1 MNENTINNRAKKLNL
16 KVQNYCDKE
25 YYLTDLSNHAVAP
38 GPMTL
43 EQLDSWIGYLEGTPT
58 PSFSNNFKFAQ
69 KDRLRAAYAICESLK
84 DYARKYVVCSDN
96 EREIIID
103 QINSI
108 SYTIF
113 PCLDNDTIS
122 ITADSFSDLKRKI
135 EAKNDTPDIHRS
147 NMAGQIEIMKEL
159 LFSF

>member
-1 MNENTINNRAKKLNL
+1 MNKNTINNRAKKLNL
-16 KVQNYCDKE
+16 KVENYYGKE
-25 YYLTDLSNHAVAP
+25 YYLTDLNNHVVVP
-38 GPMTL
+38 GPMSL
-43 EQLDSWIGYLEGTPT
+43 EQIDSWLSYQEGNPAH
-58 PSFSNNFKFAQ
+58 SFSKNFKFAQ
-69 KDRLRAAYAICESLK
+69 KDRLRAAHAICESLK
-84 DYARKYVVCSDN
+84 DYARKYVVCSED

-147 NMAGQIEIMKEL
+147 NMVGQIEIMKEL
-159 LFSF
+159 LFSL

>member
-69 KDRLRAAYAICESLK
+69 KDRLRAAHAICESLK

-96 EREIIID
+96 EREKSSSTKSTVSAIL
-103 QINSI
+103 SFLVWT
-108 SYTIF
+108 TILLVSRLTVF
-113 PCLDNDTIS
+113 PI
-122 ITADSFSDLKRKI
+122 
-135 EAKNDTPDIHRS
+135 
-147 NMAGQIEIMKEL
+147 
-159 LFSF
+159 

>member
-1 MNENTINNRAKKLNL
+1 MENRQWEEFTINKSTINN
-16 KVQNYCDKE
+16 
-25 YYLTDLSNHAVAP
+25 
-38 GPMTL
+38 
-43 EQLDSWIGYLEGTPT
+43 
-58 PSFSNNFKFAQ
+58 
-69 KDRLRAAYAICESLK
+69 KDRLRAAHAICESLK
-84 DYARKYVVCSDN
+84 DYARKYVVCSED

-135 EAKNDTPDIHRS
+135 EAENDTPDIHRS
-147 NMAGQIEIMKEL
+147 NMVGQIEIMKEL

>member
-1 MNENTINNRAKKLNL
+1 MNENTINN
-16 KVQNYCDKE
+16 
-25 YYLTDLSNHAVAP
+25 
-38 GPMTL
+38 
-43 EQLDSWIGYLEGTPT
+43 
-58 PSFSNNFKFAQ
+58 
-69 KDRLRAAYAICESLK
+69 KDRLRAAHAICESLK
-84 DYARKYVVCSDN
+84 DYARKYVVCSED

-135 EAKNDTPDIHRS
+135 EAKMIPLIFTVAIWRGRS
-147 NMAGQIEIMKEL
+147 RL
-159 LFSF
+159 